1 MHREHLAKNIIK
13 NLRLELLTDLNLTI
27 SFNGIVVL
35 NISIIITDISVE
47 SCYWVSS
54 QCITEL
60 ILDTIKPAKWE
71 IAKVEV

>member
-1 MHREHLAKNIIK
+1 MNIIK

-47 SCYWVSS
+47 SCY
-54 QCITEL
+54 
-60 ILDTIKPAKWE
+60 
-71 IAKVEV
+71 